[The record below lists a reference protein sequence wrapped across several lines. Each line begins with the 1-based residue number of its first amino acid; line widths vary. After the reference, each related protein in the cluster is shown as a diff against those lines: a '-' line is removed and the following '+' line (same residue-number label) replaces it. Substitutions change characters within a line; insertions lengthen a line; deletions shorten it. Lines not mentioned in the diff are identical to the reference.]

1 MIPEAPQPAPTAHQR
16 LAQRCWQAL
25 VRNRLRLSVAAA
37 LAVLAAVVLNP
48 FTRDPFPHLLLE
60 MFFVAAVLL
69 VAYASAGAWKQTFVP
84 PWVAQVVAVIV
95 AAPLAELIVQLV
107 AVDGDLLAFMS
118 SRPRVI
124 GFWWVTIG
132 GSGAGL
138 LVTTAALVRERD
150 ALAKSNAL
158 QFALEKERLERQA
171 ADARLSLLQAQIE
184 PHFLLNTLANVQ
196 ALIESGSPRAAPVF
210 KSLIAYLR
218 AAMPQLHQGAPTLGV
233 ELGLVQSYLELMLMR
248 MPDRLKFK
256 LDVAPELRTLRFPS
270 MALLTLVENAVRHGI
285 DPSEAGGEIE
295 VGARRSLENGANV
308 VRLWVADTGVG
319 MSETATPGTGLT
331 NLRARLQA
339 FFEGG
344 AELEMTE
351 LPPHGLKAEIVLK
364 HAV

>member
-1 MIPEAPQPAPTAHQR
+1 MDPEILYSTDRPP
-16 LAQRCWQAL
+16 LAKRCWQLL
-25 VRNRLRLSVAAA
+25 VRNRLRLSVAAV
-37 LAVLAAVVLNP
+37 LAVVAAVVLNP

-69 VAYASAGAWKQTFVP
+69 VAFAGAGAWKQTWVP
-84 PWVAQVVAVIV
+84 PWVAQVVAVIL
-95 AAPLAELIVQLV
+95 AAPLAELIVQLIS
-107 AVDGDLLAFMS
+107 VDGDLLAFMS

-150 ALAKSNAL
+150 ALAKSYAL
-158 QFALEKERLERQA
+158 QFALEKEKLERQA
-171 ADARLSLLQAQIE
+171 TDARLSLLQAQIE

-196 ALIESGSPRAAPVF
+196 ELIESGSPRAAPVF

-218 AAMPQLHQGAPTLGV
+218 AAMPQLHQGAPTLGT
-233 ELGLVQSYLELMLMR
+233 EAGLVQSYLELMLMR
-248 MPDRLKFK
+248 MPDRLKFRV
-256 LDVAPELRTLRFPS
+256 DIPQDLRGLRFPS

-285 DPSEAGGEIE
+285 DPSEDGGEIE
-295 VGARRSLENGANV
+295 VGARRSLENGVNV
-308 VRLWVADTGVG
+308 LRIWVADTGVG
-319 MSETATPGTGLT
+319 MAETATPGTGLS

-339 FFEGG
+339 FFDPQ
-344 AELEMTE
+344 AQLEMSE